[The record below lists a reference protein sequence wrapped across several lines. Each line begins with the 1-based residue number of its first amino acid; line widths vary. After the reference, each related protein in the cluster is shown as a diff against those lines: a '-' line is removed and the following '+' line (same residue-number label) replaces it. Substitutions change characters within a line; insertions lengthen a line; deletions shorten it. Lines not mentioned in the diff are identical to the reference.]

1 LKILSTTLAALRA
14 TRRVEDRTSNRRQ
27 RKLATAENRPAPGNE
42 APARWCGHGAV
53 QTLDRP
59 RL

>member
-27 RKLATAENRPAPGNE
+27 RKLATAENRRQLGTK
-42 APARWCGHGAV
+42 R
-53 QTLDRP
+53 QLDDAGMVP
-59 RL
+59 SKHWIAHD